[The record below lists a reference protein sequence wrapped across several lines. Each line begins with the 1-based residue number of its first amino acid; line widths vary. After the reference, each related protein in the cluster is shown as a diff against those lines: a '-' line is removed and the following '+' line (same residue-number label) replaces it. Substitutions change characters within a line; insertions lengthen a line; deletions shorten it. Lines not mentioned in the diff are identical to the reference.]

1 MKSTIYG
8 SGANSK
14 VTLYRIHQGE
24 GYFKIDTSTRHSQ
37 VMILQTELNNLGYD
51 CGTPDGKY
59 GSKTAAGVRQFQQA
73 NGLAVDGL
81 FGTVSLAALEAVL
94 NNVHLAEGCLD
105 DSDLGAHGCYDET
118 NSGLNAAKYKASSAM
133 RVKSRAHALE
143 CIAAFEPK
151 GKPLSV
157 AEFLYQ
163 LDDIASDMDISYAD
177 KDCANYVYAARSRQ
191 GARGATSELAYQVE
205 FFGSIKDLGGYDRL
219 VPGMEL
225 FQGFRKTATSNR
237 FYASHIG
244 VYAGEQMVN
253 GILLPAVYQS
263 SDRYPHLQKRYPKA
277 SGPNLTSLSE
287 HWNYWGWSKYIKL
300 R

>member
-24 GYFKIDTSTRHSQ
+24 GYFKRDTSTRHSQ
-37 VMILQTELNNLGYD
+37 IMLLQTRLNDLGYD

-59 GSKTAAGVRQFQQA
+59 GSKTIAGVRQFQQA

-81 FGTVSLAALEAVL
+81 FGKASLAALESVMG
-94 NNVHLAEGCLD
+94 NVHLTDGCLD
-105 DSDLGAHGCYDET
+105 RDDLGAHGCYDET
-118 NSGLNAAKYKASSAM
+118 NSSLNTAKYKPSSAM
-133 RVKSRAHALE
+133 RVKSCAHALE

-157 AEFLYQ
+157 AEFLNQ
-163 LDDIASDMDISYAD
+163 LDDIASDLDISYAD

-205 FFGSIKDLGGYDRL
+205 FFGSMKDLGGYDRL
-219 VPGMEL
+219 IPGMEL
-225 FQGFRKTATSNR
+225 FQGFRKTTTSNR

-244 VYAGEQMVN
+244 VYAGEQKIN

-263 SDRYPHLQKRYPKA
+263 SDRYPHLHKKYNKA

>member
-1 MKSTIYG
+1 MKSMIYG
-8 SGANSK
+8 SGVNSTA
-14 VTLYRIHQGE
+14 TLYRIHQGE
-24 GYFKIDTSTRHSQ
+24 CCFRRDIFTRHSQ
-37 VMILQTELNNLGYD
+37 VMLLQTELNGLGYD

-59 GSKTAAGVRQFQQA
+59 GSKTAAGVRRLQQA
-73 NGLAVDGL
+73 NGLAIDGL
-81 FGTVSLAALEAVL
+81 FGTASLAALESML

-118 NSGLNAAKYKASSAM
+118 NSGLNAAKYKMSSAM
-133 RVKSRAHALE
+133 RVISGAHALE
-143 CIAAFEPK
+143 CIAAFEPQ
-151 GKPLSV
+151 GKPISV
-157 AEFLYQ
+157 AEFLNQ
-163 LDDIASDMDISYAD
+163 LDYIASDPDISYAD
-177 KDCANYVYAARSRQ
+177 KDCANYVYAARNRQ
-191 GARGATSELAYQVE
+191 GARGATSELAYHVE

-219 VPGMEL
+219 IPGMEL
-225 FQGFRKTATSNR
+225 FQGFRKSAASNR

-244 VYAGEQMVN
+244 VYAGEQKIN

-263 SDRYPHLQKRYPKA
+263 SDRYPHLQKKYPKA

>member
-1 MKSTIYG
+1 MKSAIYG
-8 SGANSK
+8 SGANST

-24 GYFKIDTSTRHSQ
+24 CCFRRDISTRHSQ
-37 VMILQTELNNLGYD
+37 VMLLQTKLNDLGYD

-59 GSKTAAGVRQFQQA
+59 GSKTAAGVRRFQQA
-73 NGLAVDGL
+73 NELAVDGL
-81 FGTVSLAALEAVL
+81 FGKASLDALEFVL
-94 NNVHLAEGCLD
+94 NSEHLADDCLN
-105 DSDLGAHGCYDET
+105 DSDLGAHDCYDVT
-118 NSGLNAAKYKASSAM
+118 NSSLKAAKYKVSSAM
-133 RVKSRAHALE
+133 RVKSCAHALE
-143 CIAAFEPK
+143 CIAAFEPQ
-151 GKPLSV
+151 GKPISV
-157 AEFLYQ
+157 AEFLNQ
-163 LDDIASDMDISYAD
+163 LDYIASDPDISYAD
-177 KDCANYVYAARSRQ
+177 KDCANYVYAARNRQ
-191 GARGATSELAYQVE
+191 GARGATSELAYHVE

-219 VPGMEL
+219 IPGMEL

-253 GILLPAVYQS
+253 GILLPTVYQS
-263 SDRYPHLQKRYPKA
+263 SDRYPHLQKKYPKT

>member
-24 GYFKIDTSTRHSQ
+24 GYFKRDTSTRHSQ
-37 VMILQTELNNLGYD
+37 IMLLQTRLNDLGYD

-59 GSKTAAGVRQFQQA
+59 GSKTTAGVRQFQQA

-81 FGTVSLAALEAVL
+81 FGKASLAALESVIG
-94 NNVHLAEGCLD
+94 NVHLTDGCF
-105 DSDLGAHGCYDET
+105 DSDDLGAHGCYDET
-118 NSGLNAAKYKASSAM
+118 NSSLNTAKYKASSAM
-133 RVKSRAHALE
+133 RVKSCAHALE
-143 CIAAFEPK
+143 CIATFEPK

-157 AEFLYQ
+157 AEFLNQ
-163 LDDIASDMDISYAD
+163 LDDIASDLDISYAD

-219 VPGMEL
+219 IPGMEL
-225 FQGFRKTATSNR
+225 FQGFRKTANSNR

-263 SDRYPHLQKRYPKA
+263 SDRYLHLQKKYHKA

-287 HWNYWGWSKYIKL
+287 NWNYWGWSKYIRL